1 VGHVAGAGIG
11 ERHVERRL
19 RIAFGES
26 RAVSERSLRSRQ
38 HLIGAIQAIRDMTS
52 NLQELYLTT
61 VSNNMNQVINVLA
74 VIATIFIPFSV
85 EERLTFEQYLEAF
98 HG

>member
-1 VGHVAGAGIG
+1 
-11 ERHVERRL
+11 
-19 RIAFGES
+19 
-26 RAVSERSLRSRQ
+26 
-38 HLIGAIQAIRDMTS
+38 MTS